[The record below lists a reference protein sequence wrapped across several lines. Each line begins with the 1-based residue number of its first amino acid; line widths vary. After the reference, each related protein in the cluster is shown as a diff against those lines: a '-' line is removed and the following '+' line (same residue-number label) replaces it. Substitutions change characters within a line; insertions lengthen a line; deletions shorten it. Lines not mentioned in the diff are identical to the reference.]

1 MKVMLNQ
8 QGYANVLL
16 EEATSEVEVSNK
28 AEIVINSE
36 AATTVEAEAVIGGEG
51 TNEGEAITEGE
62 TAIEGEATTE
72 GETAIE
78 GEAITEGD
86 AAIEGEATSEGEI
99 ISEDAMNNVD
109 MGGKF
114 DESYMSG
121 DAMMGMD
128 GSTTKS
134 SGSLMSN
141 WLFVIGI
148 SSATLVISIVLAILL
163 AKKRIK
169 KGFDLY
175 ED

>member
-16 EEATSEVEVSNK
+16 EEATSEVEASNK

-36 AATTVEAEAVIGGEG
+36 AVTTVEAEAVIGGEG
-51 TNEGEAITEGE
+51 TSVGEATTEGEIAIEGEATTEGDI
-62 TAIEGEATTE
+62 AIEGEATTE
-72 GETAIE
+72 GE
-78 GEAITEGD
+78 
-86 AAIEGEATSEGEI
+86 I
-99 ISEDAMNNVD
+99 ISEDAMSNVD

-121 DAMMGMD
+121 DGMIGMD
-128 GSTTKS
+128 GSTTKT

-148 SSATLVISIVLAILL
+148 SAVTLVISIVFAILL